1 MRVKNAKDLKSVRT
15 GPPAGP
21 ETIMARLSPEE
32 RSWFLDLIDRLH
44 YVEST
49 LEWLN
54 LNTKMVKKTDEEKVT
69 VEKATVYL
77 PGPMGALAIE
87 VRMVRTFL
95 DNTLLGYPEPGC
107 AHRESPIPESTPKKG
122 GRK

>member
-32 RSWFLDLIDRLH
+32 RSWFLDLIERLR
-44 YVEST
+44 YVERQ
-49 LEWLN
+49 LN
-54 LNTKMVKKTDEEKVT
+54 YMASLH
-69 VEKATVYL
+69 VEGVSSVDRGKLILCET
-77 PGPMGALAIE
+77 E
-87 VRMVRTFL
+87 VRKVYTFL

-107 AHRESPIPESTPKKG
+107 AHRETPVPEVACKKG
-122 GRK
+122 GKR

>member
-1 MRVKNAKDLKSVRT
+1 MGRRKAESKS
-15 GPPAGP
+15 GPPADP
-21 ETIMARLSPEE
+21 TTILARLTPEE
-32 RSWFLDLIDRLH
+32 RAWVGGLVDRLH

-54 LNTKMVKKTDEEKVT
+54 LNTKMVKKTDEEKIT

-87 VRMVRTFL
+87 VRKVNEFL
-95 DNTLLGYPEPGC
+95 REVLAGYPRPGC
-107 AHRESPIPESTPKKG
+107 AHRENPIPAIKKG
-122 GRK
+122 GKR

>member
-32 RSWFLDLIDRLH
+32 RSWFLDLIDRLFA
-44 YVEST
+44 VET
-49 LEWLN
+49 VLEIM
-54 LNTKMVKKTDEEKVT
+54 TVTDVSKV
-69 VEKATVYL
+69 ELA
-77 PGPMGALAIE
+77 ALIRQ

-107 AHRESPIPESTPKKG
+107 AHRETPVPEVACKKG
-122 GRK
+122 GKR